1 MTDPLSPAQLK
12 SIEDRHYPL
21 LPTDKNG
28 QGIAN
33 AAFEVCPYDDEIWP
47 CDAVRLLFEL
57 RRLCPEIFPPEPVV
71 APLHGRRVT
80 RRAKLT

>member
-1 MTDPLSPAQLK
+1 MPDQLSAAQLK
-12 SIEDRHYPL
+12 IIEDRHYPL

-47 CDAVRLLFEL
+47 CDAARLLLEL
-57 RRLCPEIFPPEPVV
+57 RRWCPEIFPLVPPV
-71 APLHGRRVT
+71 APLHGRRVA
-80 RRAKLT
+80 RRAKLG

>member
-1 MTDPLSPAQLK
+1 MVDQLSPLQLK
-12 SIEDRHYPL
+12 TIEDRHYPL

-57 RRLCPEIFPPEPVV
+57 RRLCPEIFPPATPVL
-71 APLHGRRVT
+71 PLHGRRIA
-80 RRAKLT
+80 RAAKLT